1 MVDYPMDSTYTFDVE
16 SLTGGKYRITKKIIQ
31 WLQSTLS
38 SLTDSNNETLFS
50 KVNLGYNESTIKG
63 FGKKPVCD
71 VYLSNV
77 DYTTDFTSNRPE
89 SIKSVIIC
97 YLKGNMNN
105 TYLKACELCD
115 YLLQEFE
122 ENDDLRVLI
131 EETTVDEETRYTR
144 IVRNTFVSRC
154 ELRLIPAT
162 KTYGV
167 LVAFELEHQI

>member
-1 MVDYPMDSTYTFDVE
+1 MVDYDMDSTYTFNVE
-16 SLTGGKYRITKKIIQ
+16 DLTNGNFKITKKIIQ
-31 WLQSTLS
+31 WLQSTLAG
-38 SLTDSNNETLFS
+38 LTDSNNESLFS

-77 DYTTDFTSNRPE
+77 DYTTDFTSNRPDT
-89 SIKSVIIC
+89 IKSVIIC

-122 ENDDLRVLI
+122 QNENLRILI
-131 EETTVDEETRYTR
+131 EDTVVDGETRHTR